1 MFCLEQK
8 HTLTTELQGDSGTSV
23 TRACLAPVCTCRK
36 KWPIKGKDPNIFCHK
51 HKAKTTFF
59 VQRFFSIVMNLQFI
73 KMVSFGIIGIG
84 VSFHWDRPDWQ
95 K

>member
-36 KWPIKGKDPNIFCHK
+36 QAQGKDNILCSKIFLYSNEFAIHQNGLFWYNWYRGQFSLGQARL
-51 HKAKTTFF
+51 AKIE
-59 VQRFFSIVMNLQFI
+59 RVM
-73 KMVSFGIIGIG
+73 
-84 VSFHWDRPDWQ
+84 
-95 K
+95 